1 MPWKVLPLSGRASWP
16 LSSRREIGDGRPVRG
31 GTQVHPSDGA
41 RCGSRESRAYRTRS
55 SKEGIALSATSIRF
69 HSGQARL
76 RTAGKENTQLTGV
89 HSGGFLGK
97 AACFPHVLIRL
108 VRTSGIS
115 HHRGLSIT
123 QLSNCEPSVPIQN
136 CVMDLRFSLHVR
148 ATLYSLAPRTRKP
161 YCPFDLC

>member
-1 MPWKVLPLSGRASWP
+1 MDSARIVSLRASSASGKRLLGSLASVQELQREP
-16 LSSRREIGDGRPVRG
+16 STNCPKTPRVRRPQVTDSVRYFSTRFACPQTISFWASPACELLTLKMLHLRASNLEGFWARPPV
-31 GTQVHPSDGA
+31 
-41 RCGSRESRAYRTRS
+41 
-55 SKEGIALSATSIRF
+55 
-69 HSGQARL
+69 
-76 RTAGKENTQLTGV
+76 
-89 HSGGFLGK
+89 FL
-97 AACFPHVLIRL
+97 LIRL
-108 VRTSGIS
+108 VRTSAIS